1 MPGPPVSF
9 GENLTDPCMYCV
21 LSVLIPACIRYK
33 DGEVIPVEEW
43 DDVSVQ
49 MTKEDKSVISVLT
62 INNLSHQR
70 YDSCDIVEIRCCSYN
85 HILPKNVADISGLAF
100 TVADQMG
107 FHSIMSHCMSLMVS
121 SHSTA

>member
-1 MPGPPVSF
+1 MCVSISHS
-9 GENLTDPCMYCV
+9 T
-21 LSVLIPACIRYK
+21 CIRYK

-70 YDSCDIVEIRCCSYN
+70 YDSYDIVKIRCFSY
-85 HILPKNVADISGLAF
+85 
-100 TVADQMG
+100 M
-107 FHSIMSHCMSLMVS
+107 
-121 SHSTA
+121 

>member
-1 MPGPPVSF
+1 M
-9 GENLTDPCMYCV
+9 
-21 LSVLIPACIRYK
+21 
-33 DGEVIPVEEW
+33 EEW

-70 YDSCDIVEIRCCSYN
+70 YDSCDIVEMEIRCCSYY
-85 HILPKNVADISGLAF
+85 HILLKNVVDISGLAF

-121 SHSTA
+121 SRSTTSSRASN

>member
-1 MPGPPVSF
+1 M
-9 GENLTDPCMYCV
+9 
-21 LSVLIPACIRYK
+21 
-33 DGEVIPVEEW
+33 EEW

-70 YDSCDIVEIRCCSYN
+70 YDSCDIAEICTLLFMCSYN
-85 HILPKNVADISGLAF
+85 HILLKNVVDISGLAF

-121 SHSTA
+121 SHSTPGSRAWN